1 MQNDKAAKTL
11 LFTDGACSG
20 NPGKGGWAAIIKNEK
35 ETKIAGAYEKT
46 TNNRMELIAL
56 IKGLQNINNNS
67 FVDFYSDS
75 QYIIN
80 ALTKNWIKSWQN
92 NGWKTA
98 NKKPVANKDLW
109 EKVIELSSRVT
120 LNPIWVRGHDGHPEN
135 EICDK
140 MAVDAYMTGPYETDS
155 GYVQLEKLF

>member
-1 MQNDKAAKTL
+1 MQNDKAVKIL

-35 ETKIAGAYEKT
+35 EVKISGAYEKT

-56 IKGLQNINNNS
+56 IKGLQNIKVNS
-67 FVDFYSDS
+67 SIDFYSDS

-80 ALTKNWIKSWQN
+80 ALTKGWIKSWQN

-109 EKVIELSSRVT
+109 EKVIDLSGKVT
-120 LNPIWVRGHDGHPEN
+120 LNPIWVRGHDGHHEN

-140 MAVDAYMTGPYETDS
+140 MAVDAYLNGPYEIDS
-155 GYVQLEKLF
+155 DYVQLEKLF